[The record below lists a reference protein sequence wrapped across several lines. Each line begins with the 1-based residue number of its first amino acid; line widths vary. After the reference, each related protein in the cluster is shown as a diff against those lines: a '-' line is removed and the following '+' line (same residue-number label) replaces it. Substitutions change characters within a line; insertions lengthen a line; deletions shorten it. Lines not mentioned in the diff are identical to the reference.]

1 MIKKEKLIIQI
12 KPILDT
18 NTPPVDLTT
27 VNDVLEFLSSK
38 YEIDSIK
45 IQLSER
51 KKPSE
56 FYFSLLSELCKTITG
71 KVFVENYIS
80 TKENNSLKIDSF
92 SAMNIII
99 DNKNKFTIIYNNEKK
114 CFNDIE
120 SFKTIISYL

>member
-27 VNDVLEFLSSK
+27 VNDALEFLSSK

-92 SAMNIII
+92 STMNIII

-114 CFNDIE
+114 CFSDIE
-120 SFKTIISYL
+120 SFKTIISFL